1 MRFALAG
8 FVIVI
13 GGMIGVSA
21 IDSINKMQDSKMERF
36 CKQIPVGASYDDV
49 CARFRK

>member
-1 MRFALAG
+1 MRFALLG
-8 FVIVI
+8 FVLVI

-21 IDSINKMQDSKMERF
+21 VDSISKMQDAKLERF

-49 CARFRK
+49 CAEYR

>member
-1 MRFALAG
+1 MRIALLG

-21 IDSINKMQDSKMERF
+21 IDSVNKMQDSKMERF
-36 CKQIPVGASYDDV
+36 CKSIPVGASYDDV
-49 CARFRK
+49 CAKFRK